1 VAEGG
6 YDPVAEVLFG
16 QIDADAFFLEY
27 DTDRAGDFAP
37 LRYVP
42 EGKFVVLGLVST
54 KTARLEDKDDL
65 KRRID
70 DAARHVPLDRLCVSP
85 QCGFSST
92 VHGNQITMGDER
104 RKLELVVDLAR
115 DVWGDA

>member
-42 EGKFVVLGLVST
+42 DGKFVVLGLVST
-54 KTARLEDKDDL
+54 KTALIEDKDAL

-70 DAARHVPLDRLCVSP
+70 AAARSVPLERLCVSP

-92 VHGNQITMGDER
+92 VHGNRITEDDQR
-104 RKLELVVDLAR
+104 RKLELVVDLAH
-115 DVWGDA
+115 DVWGGA